1 MDTGYDFL
9 QPEFLNIL
17 FFQQKSLVIFPYVD
31 IKHLKALEIFTEGYT
46 IIDIDSTALNNV
58 SSIISHEAQHSYSLK
73 PTLYFI
79 VNAPASIISDIMHL
93 PPMHCI
99 INTPE
104 NVESLVEG
112 NDFIFYNKKSK
123 QFLNFTSSSQK
134 LNFETSLMEEYPS
147 EQLLLQKLRDIHTT
161 ATEIYGVVN
170 NEFSEKAIIPLLEK
184 YDPSTWGEILLRVKR
199 YYDIQ
204 LPELTISSRFKSKP
218 KGKKSLKDYSEE
230 YQLILKHNRKIGQEF
245 IQALHNYRE
254 QKVNPAHLELDQ
266 LFYPEKLYSY
276 LRNHHWEKGIPQDF
290 IDEWVLMKNTGHNLT
305 ENEVLDFQMLLQ
317 ELNIPYQSIPNREEQ
332 IKTKPKHEN
341 RQNSISAPK
350 LEKSAKLKAKSNTN
364 SLSSTP
370 FACTIPSIDNFNE
383 FKKWILTKIAGLED
397 KILKKT

>member
-46 IIDIDSTALNNV
+46 VIDIDSTALHNT

-73 PTLYFI
+73 PTFYFI
-79 VNAPASIISDIMHL
+79 VNASASIVKDIMEL
-93 PPMHCI
+93 PEIHCI

-104 NVESLVEG
+104 NVESLVKDD
-112 NDFIFYNKKSK
+112 DFIFYNKKSK
-123 QFLNFTSSSQK
+123 HFLNFTPSSRD
-134 LNFETSLMEEYPS
+134 LNFDISLMEEYPS
-147 EQLLLQKLRDIHTT
+147 EQLLLQKLQDIHTT
-161 ATEIYGVVN
+161 ATQIYSIAN
-170 NEFSEKAIIPLLEK
+170 NDFSEKSIIPLLEK
-184 YDPSTWGEILLRVKR
+184 YNPSTWGEILLRVRR

-204 LPELTISSRFKSKP
+204 LPDIPIPSDLDPKP
-218 KGKKSLKDYSEE
+218 KKKKPVIDFSEE
-230 YQLILKHNRKIGQEF
+230 YQLIVKHNRKIGQEF

-290 IDEWVLMKNTGHNLT
+290 IDEWVLMKNTRYNLT
-305 ENEVLDFQMLLQ
+305 ENEVLEFQILFQ
-317 ELNIPYQSIPNREEQ
+317 ELNFPFQSIPTLKKKVKAEPVDDPQLPLPRG
-332 IKTKPKHEN
+332 IKIGSEN
-341 RQNSISAPK
+341 ALQKISLAPIVTFK
-350 LEKSAKLKAKSNTN
+350 V
-364 SLSSTP
+364 
-370 FACTIPSIDNFNE
+370 PSIDNFVE
-383 FKKWILTKIAGLED
+383 FKQWILAKIAELERR
-397 KILKKT
+397 ILK

>member
-46 IIDIDSTALNNV
+46 VIDLDSTALHNV

-73 PTLYFI
+73 PTFYFI
-79 VNAPASIISDIMHL
+79 VNAPTSIVKDIMEL
-93 PPMHCI
+93 PEIHCI

-104 NVESLVEG
+104 NVESLAKDNE
-112 NDFIFYNKKSK
+112 FIFYNKKSK
-123 QFLNFTSSSQK
+123 HFLNLTPSSQD
-134 LNFETSLMEEYPS
+134 LNFATSLMEEYSS

-161 ATEIYGVVN
+161 TTQIYSVAN
-170 NEFSEKAIIPLLEK
+170 NDFSEKSIIPLLEK
-184 YDPSTWGEILLRVKR
+184 YDSSTWGEILLRVRR

-204 LPELTISSRFKSKP
+204 LPDIPIPSSLNPKP
-218 KGKKSLKDYSEE
+218 KKKKLLKDFSEE
-230 YQLILKHNRKIGQEF
+230 YQLIVKHNRKLGQEF

-290 IDEWVLMKNTGHNLT
+290 IDEWVLMKNTGYNLT
-305 ENEVLDFQMLLQ
+305 ENEVLDFQILFQ
-317 ELNIPYQSIPNREEQ
+317 ELDIPFQSIPNHQEQ
-332 IKTKPKHEN
+332 VKTEPKHEN
-341 RQNSISAPK
+341 HLRFISTIKSKGSSKLEEKNSDATSNSI
-350 LEKSAKLKAKSNTN
+350 
-364 SLSSTP
+364 P
-370 FACTIPSIDNFNE
+370 FTYVVPSINNFLE
-383 FKKWILTKIAGLED
+383 FKRWVLAKIASLED
-397 KILKKT
+397 KILN